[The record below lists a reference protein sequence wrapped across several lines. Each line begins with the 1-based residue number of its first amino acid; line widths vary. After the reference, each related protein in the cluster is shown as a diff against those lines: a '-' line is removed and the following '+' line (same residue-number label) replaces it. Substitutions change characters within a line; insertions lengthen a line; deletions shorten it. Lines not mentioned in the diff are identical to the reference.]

1 MKYKYITK
9 AETSLADA
17 DFIFSQGFKTLV
29 LNLQSCRPFFGNP
42 CLSLN
47 NFSEITYLPGEY
59 KSASVGL
66 SDVIKWYQNVT
77 NDVLQDLYRI
87 YFPDFAL
94 FEYSIDKFLK

>member
-1 MKYKYITK
+1 MPI
-9 AETSLADA
+9 L
-17 DFIFSQGFKTLV
+17 FSVRDSKTIVLNYQSSRPLFKT
-29 LNLQSCRPFFGNP
+29 PF
-42 CLSLN
+42 LSLN
-47 NFSEITYLPGEY
+47 NFYEITYLPGEY

-94 FEYSIDKFLK
+94 FEYRIDEFLK